1 MSPHPRD
8 VGGEQ
13 QQPLVGGE
21 PLEPRGLGEGGE
33 EVVVD
38 QGLGLVGLQVPR
50 DEVTFLILGQL
61 RLRPTDINLDDHD
74 QPYFSTGA
82 QCLTTRTH

>member
-13 QQPLVGGE
+13 QQPLVGRE
-21 PLEPRGLGEGGE
+21 PLELRGLGEGGE

-38 QGLGLVGLQVPR
+38 QGLGLVSVQVPR
-50 DEVTFLILGQL
+50 DEVTFLILGQF
-61 RLRPTDINLDDHD
+61 RVTNRY
-74 QPYFSTGA
+74 QSG
-82 QCLTTRTH
+82 

>member
-13 QQPLVGGE
+13 QQPLVGRE
-21 PLEPRGLGEGGE
+21 PLEPRGLGEGGQ

-38 QGLGLVGLQVPR
+38 QDLGLVSVQVPR
-50 DEVTFLILGQL
+50 DEVTFLILGQF
-61 RLRPTDINLDDHD
+61 RVTI
-74 QPYFSTGA
+74 
-82 QCLTTRTH
+82 

>member
-50 DEVTFLILGQL
+50 DEVTFLKTLQACSDCSG
-61 RLRPTDINLDDHD
+61 INLLSRYLIF
-74 QPYFSTGA
+74 P
-82 QCLTTRTH
+82 LELLV

>member
-21 PLEPRGLGEGGE
+21 PLELRGLGEGGE

-38 QGLGLVGLQVPR
+38 QGLGLVSVQVPR
-50 DEVTFLILGQL
+50 DEVTFLILGQF
-61 RLRPTDINLDDHD
+61 RVTI
-74 QPYFSTGA
+74 
-82 QCLTTRTH
+82 

>member
-38 QGLGLVGLQVPR
+38 QDLGLVSVQVPR
-50 DEVTFLILGQL
+50 DEVTFLILGQF
-61 RLRPTDINLDDHD
+61 RVTNRY
-74 QPYFSTGA
+74 QSG
-82 QCLTTRTH
+82 

>member
-13 QQPLVGGE
+13 QQPLVGRE
-21 PLEPRGLGEGGE
+21 PLELRGLGEGGE

-38 QGLGLVGLQVPR
+38 QGLGLVSVQVPR
-50 DEVTFLILGQL
+50 DEVTFLILGQF
-61 RLRPTDINLDDHD
+61 RVTI
-74 QPYFSTGA
+74 
-82 QCLTTRTH
+82 